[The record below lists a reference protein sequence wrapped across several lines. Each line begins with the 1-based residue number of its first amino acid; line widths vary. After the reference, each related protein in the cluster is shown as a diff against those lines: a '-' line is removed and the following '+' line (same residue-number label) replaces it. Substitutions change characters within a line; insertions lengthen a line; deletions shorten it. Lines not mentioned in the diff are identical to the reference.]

1 MTLFIQ
7 KKGDSME
14 SELFKQMLKGVTY
27 SWDLDPIDRSWFIWP
42 TGEII
47 GDISHHLILK
57 NTFKKEWQ
65 DMIKRGAEDAEIEH
79 TFEKRL
85 ILSGTIKIGELN
97 KFYAKVGKLT
107 NREKDVIQG
116 FAKSISKIRNDA
128 LSKELVIHQ
137 TNGEPIKCTI
147 SDILND
153 YLSTII
159 QGEK

>member
-1 MTLFIQ
+1 MKTNQ
-7 KKGDSME
+7 GDSME

-85 ILSGTIKIGELN
+85 ILCLLI
-97 KFYAKVGKLT
+97 
-107 NREKDVIQG
+107 
-116 FAKSISKIRNDA
+116 FAIYGRR
-128 LSKELVIHQ
+128 
-137 TNGEPIKCTI
+137 T
-147 SDILND
+147 
-153 YLSTII
+153 YLLI
-159 QGEK
+159 